1 MCINSHAR
9 LGSVLVTG
17 LVGCVNGA
25 QVRQHDT
32 LEAALSRA
40 ESEHARVQ
48 DMDDASLVAGGALD
62 RAKLVAAVL
71 ARNPDLDVARATW
84 RAAVAAYPSAVTLD
98 DPMASYG
105 VAPFSIGS
113 DVPFGQRI
121 EINQKLPWPGKR
133 KLRGDAAIADGEAM
147 QADYESLRL
156 DLAEATVQAF
166 DDLYIAARALEIN
179 HHHRELLDRI
189 EKSAMAQYTAGH
201 ASQQDPIEAHTHI
214 LELERER
221 LMLEKQQRVAIVMLN
236 RLLHRKP
243 DAELPPPPARLV
255 VAASTPAEAGHAHPK
270 QVAASARIRAR
281 QADLDEANLAFYP
294 DFEVMGSYD
303 SMWNTWQHRWM
314 IGIGIEIPLQRSKRR
329 ADLERARAE
338 KAKAAAE
345 LSSVTSTLEEGRER
359 ARREVDEATK
369 SLDLYEKQLLPTAR
383 ERIDAALAGF
393 TAGQNPFSTVVMAEH
408 ALRDVEL
415 AIERT
420 RADLDHQLATLSRL
434 EGRIPGGTR

>member
-314 IGIGIEIPLQRSKRR
+314 IGIGIEIPLQRGKRR

>member
-1 MCINSHAR
+1 M
-9 LGSVLVTG
+9 LVTG

-314 IGIGIEIPLQRSKRR
+314 IGIGIEIPLQRGKRR

-420 RADLDHQLATLSRL
+420 RTDLDHQLATLSRL

>member
-1 MCINSHAR
+1 
-9 LGSVLVTG
+9 
-17 LVGCVNGA
+17 
-25 QVRQHDT
+25 
-32 LEAALSRA
+32 
-40 ESEHARVQ
+40 
-48 DMDDASLVAGGALD
+48 
-62 RAKLVAAVL
+62 
-71 ARNPDLDVARATW
+71 
-84 RAAVAAYPSAVTLD
+84 
-98 DPMASYG
+98 
-105 VAPFSIGS
+105 
-113 DVPFGQRI
+113 
-121 EINQKLPWPGKR
+121 
-133 KLRGDAAIADGEAM
+133 
-147 QADYESLRL
+147 
-156 DLAEATVQAF
+156 
-166 DDLYIAARALEIN
+166 
-179 HHHRELLDRI
+179 
-189 EKSAMAQYTAGH
+189 MAQYTAGH

-221 LMLEKQQRVAIVMLN
+221 LMLEKQQRIAIVMLN

-314 IGIGIEIPLQRSKRR
+314 IGIGIEIPLQRGKRR

>member
-147 QADYESLRL
+147 QADHESLRL

-314 IGIGIEIPLQRSKRR
+314 IGIGIEIPLQRGKRR

-434 EGRIPGGTR
+434 EGRIPGGPR

>member
-147 QADYESLRL
+147 QADHESLRL

-314 IGIGIEIPLQRSKRR
+314 IGIGIEIPLQRGKRR

>member
-221 LMLEKQQRVAIVMLN
+221 LMLEKQQRIAIVMLN

-314 IGIGIEIPLQRSKRR
+314 IGIGIEIPLQRGKRR

>member
-314 IGIGIEIPLQRSKRR
+314 IGIGIEIPLQRGKRR

-420 RADLDHQLATLSRL
+420 RTDLDHQLATLSRL